1 MLENREEGSFQRSAI
16 SALNERGQHRF
27 NSSWP
32 RTAGRRASTLT
43 MFSLRSLT
51 RQDRP
56 TIERELSALLDD
68 DQKPQPSEVDFPH
81 DTPLA
86 NGEWVF
92 SGTGPKRAH

>member
-1 MLENREEGSFQRSAI
+1 MAQNGGPAGFDPDNVFA
-16 SALNERGQHRF
+16 ALID
-27 NSSWP
+27 
-32 RTAGRRASTLT
+32 
-43 MFSLRSLT
+43 